1 MVKKFLIP
9 VLFVFLSLSGC
20 SPKLGSSA
28 SDIIFVC
35 GDDKVQMIDL
45 SKSNGEQ
52 VAIMWQWAAK
62 EATDIP
68 AAYQKMLA
76 TLDECKPFE
85 KNTKLMLT
93 SSGGATVVLDIK
105 TKKVFFYAK
114 TPMAHSAEILPNNRI
129 VVANSTH
136 SKGNSIEL
144 YDINK
149 PEKVICKDSLY
160 SGHGVVWNKK
170 NKKLYALGYD
180 ELREYTLQNWESD
193 SPALELNRYWKLPDE
208 GGHDLFLY
216 NDGV

>member
-1 MVKKFLIP
+1 MVKKLLIP

-52 VAIMWQWAAK
+52 VTIMWQWAAK

-85 KNTKLMLT
+85 NNTKLMLT

-105 TKKVFFYAK
+105 TKKVLFYAK

-144 YDINK
+144 
-149 PEKVICKDSLY
+149 
-160 SGHGVVWNKK
+160 
-170 NKKLYALGYD
+170 
-180 ELREYTLQNWESD
+180 
-193 SPALELNRYWKLPDE
+193 
-208 GGHDLFLY
+208 
-216 NDGV
+216 